1 MRFGERH
8 VNVVAQFEANHLT
21 RQNFRA
27 RTELNKLDLA
37 FGVVE
42 NSSECVVHE
51 LELRLIEPEC
61 HRKFQL
67 FRHAAFDERVMKLAI
82 VIQVARIAINRLLKI
97 TDHREMTGPRSLM
110 SILSPGG
117 WTRCGEK
124 PLATRTH
131 RPRHFKQN
139 KKLLRICVLS
149 FVEND
154 AIMFATNSLRH
165 LRQPQQFGRER
176 DLVRISYC
184 ATT

>member
-37 FGVVE
+37 FGVLE

-124 PLATRTH
+124 PLATRTD
-131 RPRHFKQN
+131 RACHFKQ
-139 KKLLRICVLS
+139 KQKLLRMCVLG

-154 AIMFATNSLRH
+154 EITFEKESL
-165 LRQPQQFGRER
+165 GS
-176 DLVRISYC
+176 VRKP
-184 ATT
+184 TH